1 MRVSTSQTWT
11 ASLNNLMSA
20 QQRQIEAN
28 DQYSTQKVSTDLKGF
43 GTVSGTIN
51 AYQAT
56 LSTTTAY
63 TDINKLVTNRLD
75 TQNLAL
81 TATSDAAD
89 EAHQAIL
96 DSLAGDDGTNLMT
109 NMELAL
115 DSALNGINMK
125 HNGTYLFSG
134 GNDDTAPLS
143 VTSLSDLTAATSVS
157 SLFQNGEVKKT
168 SRIDNFTTI
177 TTGVLASDIGTG
189 LMTAFRDLKSYVE
202 TNGDFTKPL
211 TDAAKTALTAFAAQF
226 DTAYNGLVDAT
237 ASNGGLQS
245 QVESVQTALDNQSIM
260 LEGIISDHTDA
271 DMGAAYSAMQL
282 AQTAVEASSQVI
294 SNLNS
299 NSLLN
304 YLK

>member
-1 MRVSTSQTWT
+1 MRVSSSQTWT

-43 GTVSGTIN
+43 GSVSGTIN

-56 LSTTTAY
+56 LTTTIAY

-81 TATSDAAD
+81 TATADAAD
-89 EAHQAIL
+89 AAHQAIL
-96 DSLAGDDGTNLMT
+96 DTLASDDGTTLMAA
-109 NMELAL
+109 MELAL

-125 HNGTYLFSG
+125 HNGSYLFSG
-134 GNDDTAPLS
+134 GNDDTTPLAA
-143 VTSLSDLTAATSVS
+143 TSLSDLTAAATVS
-157 SLFQNGEVKKT
+157 DLFQNGEIKKT

-177 TTGVLASDIGTG
+177 TTGVLASDIGTK
-189 LMTAFRDLKSYVE
+189 LITAFRDLKAYTE
-202 TNGDFTKPL
+202 ANGDFTKPL
-211 TDAAKTALTAFAAQF
+211 TDAAKTALTAFSSQF
-226 DTAYNGLVDAT
+226 DTAYSGLVDAT

-245 QVESVQTALDNQSIM
+245 QVEAVQTALDNQSVM
-260 LEGIISDHTDA
+260 LEGIIGGHTDA
-271 DMGAAYSAMQL
+271 DMGKAYTAMQQ
-282 AQTAVEASSQVI
+282 AQTAVQASAQVI
-294 SNLNS
+294 SSLNT

-304 YLK
+304 YLR